1 MDPIDMMITDINC
14 ECLGLSRLC
23 LMESAGKSLAEEVGK
38 IAVYTFSKPVKI
50 AIFTGSGGNG
60 GDGFVAARYL
70 LNRGYDVDIYMLTNK
85 ENIHSDNAKTNFEII
100 TNMEPRLSHL
110 TVHYLDTI
118 DDVNNCDIAQSESF
132 SEFIIVDAI
141 LGTGIKGELRPKVK
155 RAVEVINKSNGLTV
169 SVDVPSGM
177 DPLTGEV
184 SDVAVEPHYTISF
197 HRVKTGI
204 HLAGE
209 DKVGGIVTCDIGIPI
224 EAEYFMGYGD
234 LLRLKNRPS
243 KSHKGNN
250 GKVLVVGGSK
260 DYSGAPTIAGL
271 SAISSGA
278 DLVYVAAPESASLA
292 IKSNSPDLIVRSLDG
307 DYLTSQHTEEILELV
322 EEVDAVL
329 LGPGASLNDETAK
342 LFNILATKIKK
353 PLVIDADALKL
364 VDINLIKNNE
374 NVILTPHLFEFKTFF
389 VDKIKELAIDENK
402 LKLSLAGTEFSSIDE
417 NISMFQQIT
426 KAIKGTVIIKG
437 EYDLILSGNKFKINK
452 TGNPGMTVGGTGD
465 ALSGLATSLLSQGLD
480 TFNAA
485 ALAIYIN
492 GRAGDVAMNKQGYG
506 FSATDL
512 IGYIGAIM
520 VNRW

>member
-1 MDPIDMMITDINC
+1 M
-14 ECLGLSRLC
+14 
-23 LMESAGKSLAEEVGK
+23 
-38 IAVYTFSKPVKI
+38 
-50 AIFTGSGGNG
+50 
-60 GDGFVAARYL
+60 
-70 LNRGYDVDIYMLTNK
+70 
-85 ENIHSDNAKTNFEII
+85 
-100 TNMEPRLSHL
+100 
-110 TVHYLDTI
+110 
-118 DDVNNCDIAQSESF
+118 
-132 SEFIIVDAI
+132 
-141 LGTGIKGELRPKVK
+141 
-155 RAVEVINKSNGLTV
+155 
-169 SVDVPSGM
+169 
-177 DPLTGEV
+177 
-184 SDVAVEPHYTISF
+184 
-197 HRVKTGI
+197 
-204 HLAGE
+204 
-209 DKVGGIVTCDIGIPI
+209 
-224 EAEYFMGYGD
+224 
-234 LLRLKNRPS
+234 
-243 KSHKGNN
+243 
-250 GKVLVVGGSK
+250 
-260 DYSGAPTIAGL
+260 
-271 SAISSGA
+271 
-278 DLVYVAAPESASLA
+278 
-292 IKSNSPDLIVRSLDG
+292 
-307 DYLTSQHTEEILELV
+307 
-322 EEVDAVL
+322 
-329 LGPGASLNDETAK
+329 
-342 LFNILATKIKK
+342 ATKIKK

-389 VDKIKELAIDENK
+389 ADKIKELAIDENK